1 MKRQDKKHLLD
12 KFCQEIFQIKARFE
26 SIGVTPQT
34 VSTPEFRQVV
44 IDMKKLLANSDLS
57 SIFDLIQKD
66 KKLAKL
72 AEELRNIYFQYYV
85 YQESKAAL
93 GIILD
98 KSKNPFISNNS
109 LLAEREAEFSNIN
122 KESQVF
128 FIGSGPFP
136 WTAIN
141 YATSRRCRVT
151 CIENNPAAASLSTEL
166 IKKLSLDSLISV
178 FCANAQKFDYD
189 QATHVTIAG
198 MANPK
203 TIILKQINDTAKQD
217 VKIIVRSSFGLYFF
231 MYERITRDMLKD
243 FKIIDVV
250 TAGENSELVSY
261 ILVKKT
267 L

>member
-1 MKRQDKKHLLD
+1 MKRQDKKHLFD
-12 KFCQEIFQIKARFE
+12 KFCQKISQIKERFE
-26 SIGVTPQT
+26 SIGVTSQAL
-34 VSTPEFRQVV
+34 STLEFRQVV
-44 IDMKKLLANSDLS
+44 IDMKKLLMESDFLP
-57 SIFDLIQKD
+57 IFDKIQKD
-66 KKLAKL
+66 KKLAKV
-72 AEELRNIYFQYYV
+72 AEELRDIYFQYYI

-109 LLAEREAEFSNIN
+109 MLAEREAEFSNIN
-122 KESQVF
+122 KKSHVF

-141 YATSRRCRVT
+141 YATPRRCRVT
-151 CIENNPAAASLSTEL
+151 CIENNPAAVSLSAEL

-198 MANPK
+198 MVNPK
-203 TIILKQINDTAKQD
+203 TIILKQINDTSRRD
-217 VKIIVRSSFGLYFF
+217 VKIIARSSFDLYFF

-243 FKIIDVV
+243 FKIINVV
-250 TAGENSELVSY
+250 TAGKNSELVSY
-261 ILVKKT
+261 ILVKKI